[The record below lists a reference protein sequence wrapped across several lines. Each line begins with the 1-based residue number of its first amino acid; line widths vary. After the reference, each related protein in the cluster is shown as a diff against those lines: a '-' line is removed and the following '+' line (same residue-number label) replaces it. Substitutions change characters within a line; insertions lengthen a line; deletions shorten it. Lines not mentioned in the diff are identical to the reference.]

1 MKNISDRFFGVGA
14 VADGF
19 LSSGVKNKAA
29 YNEYFLRL
37 VDLAINRF
45 KYTGMP
51 DSVDVRYL
59 ELMLCLYGNAIFF
72 KDEYKGFMGLGTS
85 YQGWL
90 NDYGVPRER
99 QAIAANGQP
108 FINLNETNS
117 VLMFNNRLR
126 TPDLYLITLYSER
139 LWDIQRSIDTNTH
152 LQKFP
157 VLVRCDEKERMT
169 YQNLMKQYSGN
180 EVFIWGTKN
189 LEAGQVEAINL
200 NVPFVANDLLKVK
213 HDVFNEALT
222 ALGIVNG
229 STDKRERLVADE
241 ARSTYG
247 AVEMS
252 RKSALNA
259 RKQACAEIN
268 RMWPEL
274 NIDVEFDSEIPIS
287 VEAETAER
295 GVEEE

>member
-1 MKNISDRFFGVGA
+1 MVSRYGILKNISDRFFGVGA

-126 TPDLYLITLYSER
+126 TPDLYIITIYSNR
-139 LWDIQRSIDTNTH
+139 LWDIQRSIDTNT
-152 LQKFP
+152 K
-157 VLVRCDEKERMT
+157 
-169 YQNLMKQYSGN
+169 
-180 EVFIWGTKN
+180 
-189 LEAGQVEAINL
+189 
-200 NVPFVANDLLKVK
+200 
-213 HDVFNEALT
+213 
-222 ALGIVNG
+222 
-229 STDKRERLVADE
+229 
-241 ARSTYG
+241 
-247 AVEMS
+247 
-252 RKSALNA
+252 
-259 RKQACAEIN
+259 
-268 RMWPEL
+268 
-274 NIDVEFDSEIPIS
+274 
-287 VEAETAER
+287 
-295 GVEEE
+295 